1 MRSRQAF
8 TRYAWAFLAFNV
20 LVIVW
25 GALVRATGS
34 GAGCGA
40 HWPLCN
46 GEWIPVHPQF
56 HTIIEL
62 THRVMSGLALAGVI
76 VLWLWSLRS
85 YPKGSWVRKA
95 AAASLVL
102 TLSEALIGAGLV
114 LLRLVAQNASS
125 WRAAYLSVHLTNTF
139 LLLASLSATAAWSQ
153 AAPAQWIQSSKT
165 RVAYA
170 LGLAGFLVVGV
181 SGGIAA
187 LGDTLFPSTSLR
199 GGIARDFSSSS
210 HFLIRL
216 RVIHPLLA
224 AGIGLYL
231 GALAIHGLSARRPVV
246 RGLASALAAI
256 IVCQWGIGLWNLT
269 WLAPIPLQLVHLAAA
284 DALWIILV
292 LYSLTVL
299 TTETSPARGPSPSS

>member
-1 MRSRQAF
+1 MDKMRSRQAF

-76 VLWLWSLRS
+76 VLWLWGLRS

-153 AAPAQWIQSSKT
+153 AAPARWIQSSKT
-165 RVAYA
+165 
-170 LGLAGFLVVGV
+170 
-181 SGGIAA
+181 
-187 LGDTLFPSTSLR
+187 
-199 GGIARDFSSSS
+199 
-210 HFLIRL
+210 
-216 RVIHPLLA
+216 
-224 AGIGLYL
+224 
-231 GALAIHGLSARRPVV
+231 
-246 RGLASALAAI
+246 
-256 IVCQWGIGLWNLT
+256 
-269 WLAPIPLQLVHLAAA
+269 
-284 DALWIILV
+284 
-292 LYSLTVL
+292 
-299 TTETSPARGPSPSS
+299 